1 MRAPRGLRTPP
12 GPAWARKRP
21 RLPAR
26 CRGAPAAAPR
36 RLSET
41 GNLQLLALTR
51 KMAVHELYLSFE
63 ARLAPVLHTID
74 DPNHDGYNNGHEK
87 HYV

>member
-1 MRAPRGLRTPP
+1 MRAPRARRAPP
-12 GPAWARKRP
+12 GTAWARDRP
-21 RLPAR
+21 RSSAR
-26 CRGAPAAAPR
+26 RPGRPAAAPH

-41 GNLQLLALTR
+41 GNFKFALTR

-74 DPNHDGYNNGHEK
+74 DPNHDGHNNGQEK